1 MNDKLNESRE
11 SREPGMD
18 RVSLV
23 YLRVSK
29 EGELQRAVAFLRVS
43 ADELEGTLALIKQEN
58 ALQQFADDAGYKIV
72 GRYVEG
78 DGVELSGTALARLMD
93 EVVSEGRGFNTVLVW
108 NWSRLR
114 RNAAEFAELRRN
126 AAEFAEL
133 RRTLRENGVD
143 LVSATESAR
152 LGALECELDQSD
164 ALDEEAAS

>member
-1 MNDKLNESRE
+1 MNDKLNESR
-11 SREPGMD
+11 PGMD

-23 YLRVSK
+23 YLRFSK

-58 ALQQFADDAGYKIV
+58 SLERFAHDAGYKIV

-78 DGVELSGTALARLMD
+78 DGAGVELSGTALARLMD
-93 EVVSEGRGFNTVLVW
+93 EVVSEGRGFNTVLVR
-108 NWSRLR
+108 NWPP
-114 RNAAEFAELRRN
+114 LRRN

-133 RRTLRENGVD
+133 RRTLREHDVD
-143 LVSATESAR
+143 LVSATESAL
-152 LGALECELDQSD
+152 LGALERELDQLTD

>member
-1 MNDKLNESRE
+1 MNDKLNESR
-11 SREPGMD
+11 PGMD

-23 YLRVSK
+23 YLRFSK
-29 EGELQRAVAFLRVS
+29 AGELQRAVAFLRVS

-58 ALQQFADDAGYKIV
+58 SLERFAHDAGYKIV

-108 NWSRLR
+108 NWSCLS
-114 RNAAEFAELRRN
+114 RN

>member
-1 MNDKLNESRE
+1 MNDKLNESR
-11 SREPGMD
+11 PGMD

-29 EGELQRAVAFLRVS
+29 EGKSQRAVAFLGVS

-58 ALQQFADDAGYKIV
+58 ALERFAHDAGYKIV

-108 NWSRLR
+108 NWPRLSRS
-114 RNAAEFAELRRN
+114 

-133 RRTLRENGVD
+133 RRTLREHDVD

-152 LGALECELDQSD
+152 LGALERELDQLTD